1 MAYWI
6 KHKFQSAKGDGTDS
20 TRVRPSNWND
30 DHEFWMDEGTIVGR
44 PPGAGAGPG
53 QEIPLSSLFPT
64 GMVTPFAGGAAPAGW
79 LLCDGASLLRIDYP
93 ALFTAISTA
102 YGAADASHFNV
113 PDLRGRVVAGVDPGV
128 GRIGA
133 HIQPY
138 LGGVGGAEAI
148 QYYADIGG
156 SCSVSVSVSGGCSG
170 GTGAPTGGQGTG
182 NLGGGGTFDY
192 VNHNHGHNFSGSFS
206 GGGSGSG
213 TISGGGYTR
222 SGSNAQP
229 TIVLNYM
236 IKT

>member
-6 KHKFQSAKGDGTDS
+6 KHKFVSAKGDGTDS

-30 DHEFWMDEGTIVGR
+30 DHEFWMDEGTIIGR

-64 GMVTPFAGGAAPAGW
+64 GMVTPFAGGAAPTGW

-93 ALFTAISTA
+93 ALFTAISVT
-102 YGAADASHFNV
+102 YGSADASHFSV
-113 PDLRGRVVAGVDPGV
+113 PDLRGRVVAGVDPGT
-128 GRIGA
+128 GRLGQTV
-133 HIQPY
+133 QPH
-138 LGGVGGAEAI
+138 LGGVGGQEMV

-156 SCSVSVSVSGGCSG
+156 SCSVNVSVSGN
-170 GTGAPTGGQGTG
+170 TGASNSDISIQGGNAQFYDVA
-182 NLGGGGTFDY
+182 NA
-192 VNHNHGHNFSGSFS
+192 GHAHAWS

-213 TISGGGYTR
+213 SISGGGYTR
-222 SGSNAQP
+222 NGTNAQP